1 MAGVFNWNADLE
13 PSGDYDPGADAD
25 NFEQLV
31 DEADKEQDETAR
43 NDKFHKAEQLLLHNA
58 VYIPLGYW
66 VQMYVQ
72 DPKLQGTRQGPWT
85 GRLPVLFDKNVVL
98 TNG

>member
-1 MAGVFNWNADLE
+1 MQALTAREAVGLDPARQVAD
-13 PSGDYDPGADAD
+13 
-25 NFEQLV
+25 Q
-31 DEADKEQDETAR
+31 EQDEATR

-85 GRLPVLFDKNVVL
+85 GRLPVLFDKSVVL
-98 TNG
+98 TK